1 MIDEIKKEMK
11 AFYAFELTDEQ
22 IQEYLDKTYIEC
34 FDTLEREV
42 FAGYLS
48 NKITG
53 MEWPI
58 NGDSPEYKLKFYT
71 ALIKN
76 SRKLGYNWNHPLV
89 KKLKFC

>member
-1 MIDEIKKEMK
+1 MIQEIKGDMK

-22 IQEYLDKTYIEC
+22 IQEYLEKCYIDS
-34 FDTLEREV
+34 FDTLERETY
-42 FAGYLS
+42 AGYLA

-58 NGDSPEYKLKFYT
+58 NMDSPEYKLKFYT

-76 SRKLGYNWNHPLV
+76 SHKMGYKWHESS
-89 KKLKFC
+89 